1 MTEKI
6 QKLLNNLPNSNF
18 IFEDNKSLKILKWFI
33 FLISYY
39 PDKSKNLMK
48 IYEYI
53 NNIDTDLLL
62 QFEEI
67 IDDKIYFDNYT
78 LDFLLNFQN
87 NIKKNKIKE
96 DTAYIIFVDT
106 FIIID
111 KLKISNSLKKN
122 IIFIYLRDFY
132 NDKLKINKLNNIHE
146 TLILVKYINKF
157 IKEDF
162 E

>member
-18 IFEDNKSLKILKWFI
+18 IYEDNKSLKVLKWFI

-39 PDKSKNLMK
+39 PDKSKKLIK
-48 IYEYI
+48 IYSYI
-53 NNIDTDLLL
+53 NNIDTDLLI

-67 IDDKIYFDNYT
+67 IDNKIYFDNFT
-78 LDFLLNFQN
+78 LEFLLNFQN

-96 DTAYIIFVDT
+96 SAYIIFVDT

-111 KLKISNSLKKN
+111 KLNISNSLKKN

>member
-67 IDDKIYFDNYT
+67 IDDKIYFDNNT

-87 NIKKNKIKE
+87 NIKKNKINE
-96 DTAYIIFVDT
+96 DSAYIIFVDT